1 LKNHEGCNPAPALSG
16 GANISFE
23 ELRVNQ
29 KIRADKVRLI
39 DAAGVSLGILS
50 VPEAVKIAEEKGF
63 DLVEISPN
71 AVPPVCK
78 LLDYGKYRY
87 AQMKKDKSAKK
98 KQHVVVVKELMIRP
112 VIDKHDL
119 GIKMNHAMEFLDK
132 GFKIKFSI
140 KFRGRELEYK
150 QKGYDLFGEVVKTL
164 AEKGELETGPISED
178 RSILF
183 TVNPRKK

>member
-1 LKNHEGCNPAPALSG
+1 VE
-16 GANISFE
+16 
-23 ELRVNQ
+23 
-29 KIRADKVRLI
+29 KVRLI
-39 DAAGVSLGILS
+39 DSGGVSLGILT
-50 VPEAVKIAEEKGF
+50 VPEAMKVAEERGF

-87 AQMKKDKSAKK
+87 DQMKKDKSAKK
-98 KQHVVVVKELMIRP
+98 KQHVVVTKELQVRP

-119 GIKMNHAMEFLDK
+119 GIKMKHALEFLDK
-132 GFKIKFSI
+132 GFKIKFAI
-140 KFRGRELEYK
+140 KFKGRELEYK
-150 QKGYDLFGEVVKTL
+150 QKGYALFEEINKTL

-183 TVNPRKK
+183 TINPRKK